1 MTSARCRAMPNGTA
15 NGINASDWVV
25 GEVDKSAATVRSTA
39 FVWAPGGTMVDLNTR
54 VKLPAGWVLEDA
66 NAIND
71 AGQIVGA
78 ATVSGAF
85 HAFLPHAVQRDPD
98 LRRDAL

>member
-1 MTSARCRAMPNGTA
+1 MPTARA
-15 NGINASDWVV
+15 NGINASDWIV
-25 GEVDKSAATVRSTA
+25 GEVDKGSNGPFHA

-78 ATVSGAF
+78 ATVGGA
-85 HAFLPHAVQRDPD
+85 LPCLPAHAVQRDPD